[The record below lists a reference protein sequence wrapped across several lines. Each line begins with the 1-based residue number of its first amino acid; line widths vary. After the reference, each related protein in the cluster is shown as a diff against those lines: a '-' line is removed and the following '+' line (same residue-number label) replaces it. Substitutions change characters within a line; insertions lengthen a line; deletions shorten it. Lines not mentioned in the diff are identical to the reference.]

1 MKSQVGLPGNVAHE
15 QTILALARLLCL
27 DGHEVAD
34 WYSNDPIAALGGAT
48 ARQLVTRGHGERVV
62 CFLLDA
68 LRAER
73 VPLAQD
79 RASYI
84 PLDNASA
91 PG

>member
-1 MKSQVGLPGNVAHE
+1 MKSQAGLSGDVARE

-34 WYSNDPIAALGGAT
+34 WYRNDPIAALGDAT
-48 ARQLVTRGHGERVV
+48 ARQLVTLGQGERVV

-73 VPLAQD
+73 IPLTQD
-79 RASYI
+79 GASYI
-84 PLDNASA
+84 PLANASA